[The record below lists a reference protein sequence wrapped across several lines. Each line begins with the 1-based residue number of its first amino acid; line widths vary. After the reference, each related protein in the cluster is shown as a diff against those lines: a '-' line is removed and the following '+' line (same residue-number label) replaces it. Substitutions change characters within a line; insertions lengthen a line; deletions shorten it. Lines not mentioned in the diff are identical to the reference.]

1 MRIRNEANLFPQ
13 NLHFFQRKGDDDDDD
28 DDGALPRTHRRRR
41 RREEAKEDAFDDASC
56 CSRKG
61 YFFVGKRGSLR
72 RGEEEEERKLDD
84 DDDDDDELER
94 ILRGV
99 FQISSGR
106 AERGWHRRWR
116 KKKRFD
122 RTDDKVRAELQ
133 LSRRRAVGFV
143 FSEQWVA
150 LENACTIIRG
160 RRLAKRDD
168 EMDLEQHHVN
178 NSITTTHFARDLRG
192 SGGGFGNDEFF
203 FLFFLARGVAG
214 RVAFLGVVVFEI
226 RVG

>member
-28 DDGALPRTHRRRR
+28 DDDALPQTHRRRR
-41 RREEAKEDAFDDASC
+41 RREEESKEDDDASC

-61 YFFVGKRGSLR
+61 YFFVGKRGR
-72 RGEEEEERKLDD
+72 RGEEEETKLDDD

-150 LENACTIIRG
+150 LVNSRACTIIIRG

-178 NSITTTHFARDLRG
+178 NSITTTHFARSLRG
-192 SGGGFGNDEFF
+192 SGGGFGNEEFF

>member
-1 MRIRNEANLFPQ
+1 MRIKNEASSFPQ

-28 DDGALPRTHRRRR
+28 DDDALPRTHRRRR

-56 CSRKG
+56 CSRG
-61 YFFVGKRGSLR
+61 YFFVGKRGR
-72 RGEEEEERKLDD
+72 RGEEEETKLDDD

-106 AERGWHRRWR
+106 AERGWQRRWG

-150 LENACTIIRG
+150 L
-160 RRLAKRDD
+160 
-168 EMDLEQHHVN
+168 VN
-178 NSITTTHFARDLRG
+178 
-192 SGGGFGNDEFF
+192 
-203 FLFFLARGVAG
+203 
-214 RVAFLGVVVFEI
+214 
-226 RVG
+226 

>member
-1 MRIRNEANLFPQ
+1 MRIKNEANLFPQ

-28 DDGALPRTHRRRR
+28 DDDDALPQTHRRRR
-41 RREEAKEDAFDDASC
+41 RREEEEAKEDAFDDASC

-61 YFFVGKRGSLR
+61 YFFVGKRGR
-72 RGEEEEERKLDD
+72 RGEEEETKLDD

-116 KKKRFD
+116 KKKKRFD

-150 LENACTIIRG
+150 L
-160 RRLAKRDD
+160 
-168 EMDLEQHHVN
+168 VN
-178 NSITTTHFARDLRG
+178 SSEL
-192 SGGGFGNDEFF
+192 
-203 FLFFLARGVAG
+203 VQ
-214 RVAFLGVVVFEI
+214 
-226 RVG
+226 